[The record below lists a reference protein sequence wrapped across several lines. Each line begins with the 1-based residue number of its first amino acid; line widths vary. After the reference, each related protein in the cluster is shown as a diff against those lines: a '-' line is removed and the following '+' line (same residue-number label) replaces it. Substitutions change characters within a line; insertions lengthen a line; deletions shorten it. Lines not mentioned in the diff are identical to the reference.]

1 MENKNTISCIFDIGQ
16 VFLSYLCYHITN
28 MIRISWEIQFLVLPL
43 PYHLYINIY
52 MSTIN
57 PFARPLYV
65 MLKPAGSLCN
75 LRCKYCYYLEKNN
88 LYQEQKSH
96 VISDQM
102 LEKFIK
108 EYIESQT
115 TPDVLF
121 CWHGG
126 ETLMRP
132 ISFYRKALEL
142 QRTYARGRRIDNS
155 IQTNATLLT
164 DEWCEFFRENNFLVG
179 VSIDGPQEFHDE
191 YRRTATGK
199 PTFHKVMQ
207 GIRLL
212 NKHGVEWNALA
223 VVNDFNADY
232 PLDFYHFFK
241 EIGCHYIQFTPIVE
255 RKVNRNDGL
264 SLAPGMEEGGE
275 LIDFSVTPEQ
285 WGNFLCTIFDEWVR
299 NDVGQYYIQIF
310 DATLANWVGV
320 QPGLCTLAKE
330 CGHAGVMEFNGDVYS
345 CDHFVYPEHLLG
357 NIQNKTITEMMY
369 GEKQKAFSRLK
380 HDCLPQQCRECQWQF
395 ACHGECPKNRF
406 VRDKYG
412 NPGLNY
418 LCKGYRQF
426 FEHVKPYMDFMKGEL
441 AAQRPPANVMNFVI
455 NAE

>member
-1 MENKNTISCIFDIGQ
+1 
-16 VFLSYLCYHITN
+16 
-28 MIRISWEIQFLVLPL
+28 
-43 PYHLYINIY
+43 
-52 MSTIN
+52 
-57 PFARPLYV
+57 
-65 MLKPAGSLCN
+65 ML
-75 LRCKYCYYLEKNN
+75 
-88 LYQEQKSH
+88 
-96 VISDQM
+96 D
-102 LEKFIK
+102 KFIR
-108 EYIESQT
+108 EYIEAQT
-115 TPDVLF
+115 SPDVLF

-132 ISFYRKALEL
+132 ISFYRRAIEL
-142 QRTYARGRRIDNS
+142 QRKYARGRRIDNT
-155 IQTNATLLT
+155 IQTNATMLT

-212 NKHGVEWNALA
+212 NKHNVEWNALA

-232 PLDFYHFFK
+232 SLEFYNFFK

-255 RKVNRNDGL
+255 RRIERNDGL

-275 LIDFSVTPEQ
+275 LVDFSVTPEQ
-285 WGNFLCTIFDEWVR
+285 WGKFLCTIFDEWVR
-299 NDVGQYYIQIF
+299 HDVGTYFIQIF
-310 DATLANWVGV
+310 DATLANWAGV
-320 QPGLCTLAKE
+320 QPGLCSLAKE

-357 NIQNKTITEMMY
+357 NINEKTITEMMY
-369 GEKQKAFSRLK
+369 GEKQREFAKLK
-380 HDCLPQQCRECQWQF
+380 HELLPQQCRECPVEF

-406 VRDKYG
+406 TRDKYG

-441 AAQRPPANVMNFVI
+441 DAKRPPSNVMNFVAS
-455 NAE
+455 AE

>member
-1 MENKNTISCIFDIGQ
+1 
-16 VFLSYLCYHITN
+16 
-28 MIRISWEIQFLVLPL
+28 
-43 PYHLYINIY
+43 

-75 LRCKYCYYLEKNN
+75 LRCKYCYYLEKNA
-88 LYQEQKSH
+88 LYTEQKNH
-96 VISDQM
+96 VISDEM
-102 LEKFIK
+102 LDKFIR
-108 EYIESQT
+108 EYIEAQT
-115 TPDVLF
+115 SPDVLF

-132 ISFYRKALEL
+132 ISFYRRAIEL
-142 QRTYARGRRIDNS
+142 QRKYARGRRLDNT
-155 IQTNATLLT
+155 IQTNATMLT

-212 NKHGVEWNALA
+212 NKHNVEWNALA

-232 PLDFYHFFK
+232 PLEFYNFFK

-255 RKVNRNDGL
+255 RRIERNDGL

-275 LIDFSVTPEQ
+275 LVDFSVTPEQ
-285 WGNFLCTIFDEWVR
+285 WGKFLCTIFDEWVR
-299 NDVGQYYIQIF
+299 HDVGTYFIQIF
-310 DATLANWVGV
+310 DATLANWAGV
-320 QPGLCTLAKE
+320 QPGLCSLAKE

-357 NIQNKTITEMMY
+357 NINEKTITEMMY
-369 GEKQKAFSRLK
+369 GEKQREFAKLK
-380 HDCLPQQCRECQWQF
+380 HELLPQQCRECPVEF

-406 VRDKYG
+406 TRDKYG

-426 FEHVKPYMDFMKGEL
+426 FEHVKPYMDFMKGEMD
-441 AAQRPPANVMNFVI
+441 AKRPPSNVMNFVAS
-455 NAE
+455 AE

>member
-1 MENKNTISCIFDIGQ
+1 
-16 VFLSYLCYHITN
+16 
-28 MIRISWEIQFLVLPL
+28 
-43 PYHLYINIY
+43 

-75 LRCKYCYYLEKNN
+75 LRCKYCYYLEKNA
-88 LYQEQKSH
+88 LYTEQKNH
-96 VISDQM
+96 VISDEM
-102 LEKFIK
+102 LDKFIR
-108 EYIESQT
+108 EYIEAQT
-115 TPDVLF
+115 SPDVLF

-132 ISFYRKALEL
+132 ISFYRRAIEL
-142 QRTYARGRRIDNS
+142 QRKYARGRRIDNT
-155 IQTNATLLT
+155 IQTNATMLT

-212 NKHGVEWNALA
+212 NKHNVEWNALA

-232 PLDFYHFFK
+232 PLEFYNFFK
-241 EIGCHYIQFTPIVE
+241 DIGCHYIQFTPIVE
-255 RKVNRNDGL
+255 RRIERNDGL
-264 SLAPGMEEGGE
+264 SLAPGMEEDGE
-275 LIDFSVTPEQ
+275 LVDFSVTPEQ
-285 WGNFLCTIFDEWVR
+285 WGKFLCTIFDEWVR
-299 NDVGQYYIQIF
+299 HDVGTYFIQIF
-310 DATLANWVGV
+310 DATLANWAGV
-320 QPGLCTLAKE
+320 QPGLCSLAKE

-357 NIQNKTITEMMY
+357 NINEKTITEMMY
-369 GEKQKAFSRLK
+369 GEKQREFAKLK
-380 HDCLPQQCRECQWQF
+380 HELLPQQCRECPVEF

-406 VRDKYG
+406 TRDKYG

-441 AAQRPPANVMNFVI
+441 DAKRPPSNVMNFVAS
-455 NAE
+455 AE

>member
-1 MENKNTISCIFDIGQ
+1 
-16 VFLSYLCYHITN
+16 
-28 MIRISWEIQFLVLPL
+28 
-43 PYHLYINIY
+43 

-75 LRCKYCYYLEKNN
+75 LRCKYCYYLEKNA
-88 LYQEQKSH
+88 LYTEQKNH
-96 VISDQM
+96 VISDEM
-102 LEKFIK
+102 LDKFIR
-108 EYIESQT
+108 EYIEAQT
-115 TPDVLF
+115 SPDVLF

-132 ISFYRKALEL
+132 ISFYRRAIEL
-142 QRTYARGRRIDNS
+142 QRKYARGRRIDNT
-155 IQTNATLLT
+155 IQTNATMLT

-199 PTFHKVMQ
+199 PTFHKVLQ

-212 NKHGVEWNALA
+212 NKHNVDWNALA

-232 PLDFYHFFK
+232 PLEFYNFFK

-255 RKVNRNDGL
+255 RRIERNDGL

-275 LIDFSVTPEQ
+275 LVDFSVTPEQ
-285 WGNFLCTIFDEWVR
+285 WGKFLCTIFDEWVR
-299 NDVGQYYIQIF
+299 HDVGTYFIQIF
-310 DATLANWVGV
+310 DATLANWAGV
-320 QPGLCTLAKE
+320 QPGLCSLAKE

-357 NIQNKTITEMMY
+357 NINEKTITEMMY
-369 GEKQKAFSRLK
+369 GEKQREFAKLK
-380 HDCLPQQCRECQWQF
+380 HELLPQQCRECPVEF

-406 VRDKYG
+406 TRDKYG

-441 AAQRPPANVMNFVI
+441 DAKRPPSNVMNFVAS
-455 NAE
+455 AE